1 MAGIEEP
8 RIIEDAYR
16 FLRSHT
22 AGELRFDENFR
33 PVRYAIDPAGRPVA
47 PVMYAMLEAVD
58 AVLFIPQNA
67 QGAMELQVTLSELDP
82 DGPDAAATDR
92 WRIYHGEP
100 RDIHWAIL
108 EIDAARYEESI
119 IDGVA
124 LVRPNP
130 LAQDEPRLC
139 QTINERH
146 RADLRTLC
154 RHFANADV
162 EHPTLVG
169 VDPLGFDVRRRFEV
183 IRLHGAEAMQTADD
197 VRSVFERMVREASAA
212 APPEPGTST
221 T

>member
-1 MAGIEEP
+1 
-8 RIIEDAYR
+8 
-16 FLRSHT
+16 
-22 AGELRFDENFR
+22 
-33 PVRYAIDPAGRPVA
+33 
-47 PVMYAMLEAVD
+47 MYAMLEAVD

-100 RDIHWAIL
+100 RDTHWAIL
-108 EIDAARYEESI
+108 DIEAARYEESI

-130 LAQDEPRLC
+130 LVQVEPRLC

-146 RADLRTLC
+146 GADLRTLC
-154 RHFANADV
+154 RHF
-162 EHPTLVG
+162 G
-169 VDPLGFDVRRRFEV
+169 LGYLLD
-183 IRLHGAEAMQTADD
+183 AESHQTADD